1 MDAEKKRKKQREKI
15 MQGSMFGMMVE
26 NAFNKADLDKSG
38 FIEKGE
44 LYQVLVQV
52 HKDLKLPEPTEKD
65 VNEKLKQLDTNKD
78 GKISKEEYTALVKE
92 LISGKAH

>member
-1 MDAEKKRKKQREKI
+1 MDAEQKRKEQREKI

-44 LYQVLVQV
+44 LYQL
-52 HKDLKLPEPTEKD
+52 
-65 VNEKLKQLDTNKD
+65 
-78 GKISKEEYTALVKE
+78 
-92 LISGKAH
+92 